1 MATFLAILAI
11 AFTALA
17 WLSVREQRRN
27 AFRAEQQRR
36 ARALAQT
43 LAACSYIDEL
53 NKTRAFPLVPA
64 VNLKVGDDE
73 FSLLF
78 EHCTQYEVMTARAAR
93 LRARRRAAGRR
104 RMKVAPI
111 KVNSGDGS
119 ADTAH
124 PVGGGELF
132 LTNQR
137 LVFMS
142 AARSTN
148 IMFNDVIGI
157 RGTPETLAVH
167 TARRRRPYHF
177 TVQNPVLWALLAK
190 MVSSHTPKSPMLPDG
205 MRLHAAPTGIPGEI
219 HLEATRARGWEPAAA
234 TQG

>member
-1 MATFLAILAI
+1 MTIFLAILAI
-11 AFTALA
+11 AFAVLA
-17 WLSVREQRRN
+17 WLSMREQRRN
-27 AFRAEQQRR
+27 AARAEQQRR
-36 ARALAQT
+36 ARAFAQT
-43 LAACSYIDEL
+43 SAACSYIDEL

-64 VNLKVGDDE
+64 VNLKVGDEE

-93 LRARRRAAGRR
+93 LRARRRALGSRR
-104 RMKVAPI
+104 LKVAPI
-111 KVNSGDGS
+111 KVHSGDGS
-119 ADTAH
+119 ADMAH

-148 IMFNDVIGI
+148 IMFDDVIGI
-157 RGTPETLAVH
+157 RGTPDTLAVH
-167 TARRRRPYHF
+167 IARRRRPYHF

-219 HLEATRARGWEPAAA
+219 HLEATRARGWEPVAAA
-234 TQG
+234 SN